1 MAENKISGEM
11 AEQEFDRFAEAMDL
25 EFDTSN
31 MDPEDVKGFD
41 HNKSIILKAIQKG
54 ALIIDEKG
62 QPVYTPQRT
71 SDVAPIVFHEPTGAS
86 LMAMDGGK
94 KTEDVKKLYHVM
106 ADVTERDAKLF
117 SSMKMAD
124 LKVCMAVI
132 TLFLG

>member
-1 MAENKISGEM
+1 MAENKISVEM

-25 EFDTSN
+25 EFDTAN
-31 MDPEDVKGFD
+31 MDSEDVKGFEQQ
-41 HNKSIILKAIQKG
+41 KSVITKAIQKG
-54 ALIIDEKG
+54 SLIIDDNG

-71 SDVAPIVFHEPTGAS
+71 DGINPIVFHEPTGAS

>member
-1 MAENKISGEM
+1 MAENKISVEM
-11 AEQEFDRFAEAMDL
+11 AEQEFDRFAESMDL
-25 EFDTSN
+25 DFDTTG
-31 MDPEDVKGFD
+31 MDAEDSKGFD
-41 HNKSIILKAIQKG
+41 HNKGIILKAIQKG
-54 ALIIDEKG
+54 ALIIDDKG

-71 SDVAPIVFHEPTGAS
+71 DGAKAITFKEPTGAS

-106 ADVTERDAKLF
+106 ADVTETDAKVF

>member
-1 MAENKISGEM
+1 MAENKVSVEM

-25 EFDTSN
+25 EFDTAN
-31 MDPEDVKGFD
+31 MDQEDVKGFD

-71 SDVAPIVFHEPTGAS
+71 SDVSPIVFREPTGAS

>member
-1 MAENKISGEM
+1 MAENKISVEM

-25 EFDTSN
+25 DFDTSG
-31 MDPEDVKGFD
+31 MDADDVKGFE
-41 HNKSIILKAIQKG
+41 HNKSIITKAIQKG
-54 ALIIDEKG
+54 ALIVDEDG

-71 SDVAPIVFHEPTGAS
+71 KDIKPIIFHEPTGAS

-106 ADVTERDAKLF
+106 ADVTKRDAKLF

-124 LKVCMAVI
+124 LKICMAVI

>member
-1 MAENKISGEM
+1 MAETKISVEM
-11 AEQEFDRFAEAMDL
+11 AEQEFDRFADAMDL

-41 HNKSIILKAIQKG
+41 HNKDIIVKAIQKG
-54 ALIIDEKG
+54 ALIIDDKG

-71 SDVAPIVFHEPTGAS
+71 NDIPPIVFHEPTGAS

-94 KTEDVKKLYHVM
+94 KAEDVKKLYHVM
-106 ADVTERDAKLF
+106 ADVTGREPKLF

-124 LKVCMAVI
+124 LKICMAVI
-132 TLFLG
+132 TLFLA

>member
-1 MAENKISGEM
+1 MAENKVSVEM

-31 MDPEDVKGFD
+31 MDQEDVKGLY
-41 HNKSIILKAIQKG
+41 HNKGIIIKAIQKG
-54 ALIIDEKG
+54 SLIIDEQG

-71 SDVAPIVFHEPTGAS
+71 SDVSPIVFHEPTGAS

-106 ADVTERDAKLF
+106 ADVTQREPKLF
-117 SSMKMAD
+117 SAMKMAD

>member
-1 MAENKISGEM
+1 MAENKVSVEM

-31 MDPEDVKGFD
+31 MDQEDVKGFG
-41 HNKSIILKAIQKG
+41 HNKGIIIKAIQKG
-54 ALIIDEKG
+54 ALVIDDKG

-71 SDVAPIVFHEPTGAS
+71 SDVKPIVFHEPTGAS

>member
-1 MAENKISGEM
+1 MVENKISVEM
-11 AEQEFDRFAEAMDL
+11 AEQEFNRFAESMDL
-25 EFDTSN
+25 EFDVSG
-31 MDPEDVKGFD
+31 MDPDDLKGFES
-41 HNKSIILKAIQKG
+41 NKGIIVKAIQKG
-54 ALIIDEKG
+54 ALIVDEKG

-71 SDVAPIVFHEPTGAS
+71 GEISPIVFHEPTGAS

-106 ADVTERDAKLF
+106 ADVTGREPKLF

>member
-1 MAENKISGEM
+1 MAADKISVEM

-25 EFDTSN
+25 EFNTSS

-41 HNKSIILKAIQKG
+41 HNKGIIIKAIQKG
-54 ALIIDEKG
+54 ALIIDDKG

-71 SDVAPIVFHEPTGAS
+71 NDVTPIVFHEPTGAS
-86 LMAMDGGK
+86 LMAMDSGK
-94 KTEDVKKLYHVM
+94 KAEDVKKLYHVM
-106 ADVTERDAKLF
+106 ADVTGREPKLF

-124 LKVCMAVI
+124 LKICMAVI